1 MSQNPSRVS
10 FEVHNRSSCKTRA
23 AKALKLAHTPGKK
36 KVIGGN
42 DDITSSGISS
52 KGPSFRISLILA
64 PRIGRSC
71 QRSKP
76 QLHSSRFVPGVA
88 CRGTS
93 LVAPTNSTILFLPRM
108 VVRDVSDHPHHLTP
122 KIPKEAL
129 EATLAFI
136 VFGERRVIGGSH
148 EFLGRES
155 ALEFVS
161 SRQSRMRLGLLLE
174 L

>member
-23 AKALKLAHTPGKK
+23 AKALELAHTPGKK

-52 KGPSFRISLILA
+52 KGPSFRVSLISA

-71 QRSKP
+71 QRSMP

-93 LVAPTNSTILFLPRM
+93 LVAPTNSTILSCQGWLCGM
-108 VVRDVSDHPHHLTP
+108 CHHPHHLTP

-136 VFGERRVIGGSH
+136 VFVERRVIGGSH